1 MKHLLTAAAAAIAL
15 AATACAPSPA
25 PAAPAPEAAAPATPI
40 NYGAT
45 ATASGTFKRDGVT
58 LYYETYG
65 EGEPLLLVHG
75 NGASIGSL
83 AFQIDHFKSKYKVIA
98 MDSREQGK
106 SGSSDARLTYEVMT
120 DDLAALID
128 HLKTGP
134 VDVVGWSDGGIE
146 ALLLGIRHPDK
157 VKKLVAMAANLNPSL
172 EAIYP
177 ETDGMV
183 KSVAATLTPEA
194 LATPDGR
201 KLSKLVDLMANQPNI
216 NPKDLGKITAPVL
229 VLSGDQD
236 LIRLEHTVAIFN
248 ALPNAELAVFPN
260 STHAVPIEDHAAF
273 NATVE
278 RFLATPFK
286 KKARVED
293 MMSAFQ
299 KLEARLAPPS
309 P

>member
-1 MKHLLTAAAAAIAL
+1 MHNHLKAAAAAAILAL
-15 AATACAPSPA
+15 AACAPSPA
-25 PAAPAPEAAAPATPI
+25 PATTPAAEAPAAAPIP
-40 NYGAT
+40 YGSNA
-45 ATASGTFKRDGVT
+45 AASGTFEHNGAT

-65 EGEPLLLVHG
+65 EGDPLLLVHG
-75 NGASIGSL
+75 NGGSIGNM
-83 AFQIDHFKSKYKVIA
+83 AFQIDHFKTKYKVIA

-106 SGSSDARLTYEVMT
+106 STGNDARLTYEVMT
-120 DDLAALID
+120 DDLAALVD
-128 HLKTGP
+128 HLGVGP

-172 EAIYP
+172 DAIYP

-183 KSVAATLTPEA
+183 KAISGTLTPEV
-194 LATPDGR
+194 LATPDG
-201 KLSKLVDLMANQPNI
+201 KKMSKMVDLMANQPNI
-216 NPKDLGKITAPVL
+216 APKDLGKITAPTL

-260 STHAVPIEDHAAF
+260 STHAVPVDDPELF

-286 KKARVED
+286 KKARVDD
-293 MMSAFQ
+293 MMKAFQ
-299 KLEARLAPPS
+299 KLEARMAPS

>member
-1 MKHLLTAAAAAIAL
+1 MHIHLKAVAAAAILAL
-15 AATACAPSPA
+15 SACAPSPT
-25 PAAPAPEAAAPATPI
+25 PAAPTPEAAAPAAPI
-40 NYGAT
+40 NYGAN
-45 ATASGTFKRDGVT
+45 AAASGTFEHTGAT

-65 EGEPLLLVHG
+65 EGDPLLLVHG
-75 NGASIGSL
+75 NGGSIGSL

-128 HLKTGP
+128 HLKVGP

-172 EAIYP
+172 DAIYP

-183 KSVAATLTPEA
+183 KAISVTLTPEA
-194 LATPDGR
+194 LATADG
-201 KLSKLVDLMANQPNI
+201 KKMSKMVDLMANQPNI
-216 NPKDLGKITAPVL
+216 APKDLGTITAPTL

-260 STHAVPIEDHAAF
+260 STHAVPIDDPELF

-286 KKARVED
+286 KKARVDD
-293 MMSAFQ
+293 MMKAFQ
-299 KLEARLAPPS
+299 KLEARMAPS